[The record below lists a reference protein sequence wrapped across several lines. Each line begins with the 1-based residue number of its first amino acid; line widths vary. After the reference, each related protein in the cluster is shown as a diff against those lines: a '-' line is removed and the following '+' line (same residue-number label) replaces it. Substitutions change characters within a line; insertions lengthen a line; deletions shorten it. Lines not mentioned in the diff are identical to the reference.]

1 MTWTVTQLARI
12 AGLSRTALLYYE
24 SVGLL
29 QPARSGSGNY
39 RRYSQKDRQRLEQ
52 ILFYKRAGLPLED
65 IKAILDGGPQ
75 ATPDRGLTAIL
86 ERRLGELNAE
96 IEARREQQRI
106 ILGLLRKPSL
116 VRRWKVITKDKWVSI
131 MQAAGFSEAEMH
143 RWHVEFERSA
153 PAEHQEFLEFL
164 HIPGDEIVR
173 IREWSSRAG
182 NQHSS

>member
-1 MTWTVTQLARI
+1 MSWTVTQLARM

-29 QPARSGSGNY
+29 QPARSGTGNY

-52 ILFYKRAGLPLED
+52 ILFYKRAGLPLDD
-65 IKAILDGGPQ
+65 IKAILDGEPQ
-75 ATPDRGLTAIL
+75 ATGDRGFASIL
-86 ERRLGELNAE
+86 ERRLRELSSE

-106 ILGLLRKPSL
+106 ILGLLRKPNL

-131 MQAAGFSEAEMH
+131 MRAAGFSEAEMH

-164 HIPGDEIVR
+164 HIPGEEIAR
-173 IREWSSRAG
+173 IRDWSRTG
-182 NQHSS
+182 NQQPS